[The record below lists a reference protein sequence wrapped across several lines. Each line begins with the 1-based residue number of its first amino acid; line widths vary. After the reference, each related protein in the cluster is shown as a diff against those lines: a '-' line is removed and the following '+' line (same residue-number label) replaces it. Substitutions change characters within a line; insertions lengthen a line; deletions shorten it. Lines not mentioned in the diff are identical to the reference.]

1 MATKIPIQVF
11 SKSELDIAYECARAL
26 WYGINFKN
34 GKYKTSDAELLDAFA
49 TPFYNIPKN
58 NSYTATS
65 NDILKLFVA
74 CQLGSLFRMQN
85 TMDFNAGLLTIHQKI
100 YPIYQ
105 NYLQRT
111 ATDKVE
117 MFGAECIQEL
127 SDGITTTITG
137 KRLVL
142 SSRMLFFIV
151 PTMPIF
157 NMNNHVARAYKL
169 RIHPHLHK
177 DDFCTLMLEGLD
189 KNKALLST
197 YTLPKDLY
205 GMNVETLGKVAS
217 SDWLQRRILDL
228 AILIK
233 LGLAIP
239 NVGLSA
245 IVQAEILKL
254 QNRNNP

>member
-1 MATKIPIQVF
+1 MVNKIPIQIF
-11 SKSELDIAYECARAL
+11 SKNELDLAYECARAL

-49 TPFYNIPKN
+49 TPFFNISTN
-58 NSYTATS
+58 SSYTATS
-65 NDILKLFVA
+65 NDIYNLLVA
-74 CQLGSLFRMQN
+74 CELRSLFRMQN
-85 TMDFNAGLLTIHQKI
+85 TMDFNAGLLSVSQKI

-105 NYLQRT
+105 KYLQRT
-111 ATDKVE
+111 AIDKVE
-117 MFGAECIQEL
+117 MFGADCIQEL

-142 SSRMLFFIV
+142 ASRMLFFIV

-177 DDFCTLMLEGLD
+177 NDFCTLMLEGLD
-189 KNKALLST
+189 RNKTLLST

-205 GMNVETLGKVAS
+205 GMNEETLGKVAS

-239 NVGLSA
+239 KVGLSA
-245 IVQAEILKL
+245 IVQAEIVKL
-254 QNRNNP
+254 QNRSNP

>member
-11 SKSELDIAYECARAL
+11 SKSELDLAYECALAL

-34 GKYKTSDAELLDAFA
+34 GKSKTSDAELLDAFA
-49 TPFYNIPKN
+49 TPFFNIPIN
-58 NSYTATS
+58 QSYTAKP
-65 NDILKLFVA
+65 NDIYNLLVA
-74 CQLGSLFRMQN
+74 CELRTLFRMQN
-85 TMDFNAGLLTIHQKI
+85 TMDFNAGLLSIYQKI
-100 YPIYQ
+100 YLIYQ
-105 NYLQRT
+105 KYLQRT

-142 SSRMLFFIV
+142 ASRMLFFIV

-177 DDFCTLMLEGLD
+177 DDFCTLMLVGLD
-189 KNKALLST
+189 RNKVLLST
-197 YTLPKDLY
+197 YSLPKYLY
-205 GMNVETLGKVAS
+205 GMNVETLGKVAG
-217 SDWLQRRILDL
+217 SDWIQRRVLDF

-233 LGLAIP
+233 HGLAIP
-239 NVGLSA
+239 KVGLSK
-245 IVQAEILKL
+245 IVQAEIIKL
-254 QNRNNP
+254 QNRGKP

>member
-1 MATKIPIQVF
+1 MANKIPIQVF
-11 SKSELDIAYECARAL
+11 SKNELDLAYECARAL

-49 TPFYNIPKN
+49 TPFFNISTN
-58 NSYTATS
+58 GSYSATS
-65 NDILKLFVA
+65 NDIYNLLVA
-74 CQLGSLFRMQN
+74 CELRSLFRMQN
-85 TMDFNAGLLTIHQKI
+85 TMNFNAGLLSISQKI

-105 NYLQRT
+105 KYLQRN

-117 MFGAECIQEL
+117 MFGADCIQQL
-127 SDGITTTITG
+127 SDGITTTLTG

-142 SSRMLFFIV
+142 ASRMLFFIV

-157 NMNNHVARAYKL
+157 NMNNNVARAYKL
-169 RIHPHLHK
+169 RIHPHVHK
-177 DDFCTLMLEGLD
+177 DDFCTLMLDGL
-189 KNKALLST
+189 NRNRTLLST

-205 GMNVETLGKVAS
+205 GINAETLGKVAN

-233 LGLAIP
+233 LGLAKP
-239 NVGLSA
+239 KVGLNA
-245 IVQAEILKL
+245 IIQKEILKL
-254 QNRNNP
+254 QNQNNP